1 MISSSAL
8 VLIFSLSNY
17 ETVIKCAYIISERV
31 KCNFGT
37 HQNTSNSNKCNAVK
51 NKFED
56 NLRVVSNY
64 RFNINKDYLRNL
76 RLDYAGIQGLDAE
89 RTKPATPVLVTAASE
104 NHFDETRALF
114 ENVHLTLLS
123 KYPDLKIIFYDLGL
137 RKLSSKL
144 LQKYC
149 KCEVRKFPFTEY
161 PQHIRTLSSYT
172 WKPIIVQ
179 LVLKE
184 HEFVIWVDASIRFLT
199 PNLDSFFFNSTNV
212 GIKLYPGG
220 GSISQRTVLKTFEY
234 LGEDPCLFDVPELE
248 ATIIMLKGPGLL

>member
-1 MISSSAL
+1 M
-8 VLIFSLSNY
+8 
-17 ETVIKCAYIISERV
+17 
-31 KCNFGT
+31 
-37 HQNTSNSNKCNAVK
+37 
-51 NKFED
+51 
-56 NLRVVSNY
+56 
-64 RFNINKDYLRNL
+64 
-76 RLDYAGIQGLDAE
+76 
-89 RTKPATPVLVTAASE
+89 
-104 NHFDETRALF
+104 
-114 ENVHLTLLS
+114 HLTLLS

-137 RKLSSKL
+137 RKRSYKL
-144 LQKYC
+144 LQTYY

-161 PQHIRTLSSYT
+161 PQHVGTLSSYT

-220 GSISQRTVLKTFEY
+220 GSIAQRTVLKTFEY

-248 ATIIMLKGPGLL
+248 ATIIMLKRTRFTLTYIIRPWVSCALALGCMTHPCSLAMFLCTTNSPDFGCCHRFDQSIMGIILTRLFPNQTKVLHVNTFEIQVRREHKSNYFHSLDHT